1 MISMCYGIVTVPV
14 CCSVLT
20 PSSLKE
26 PESRVKLSL
35 ANTASF
41 FRVDLSSSASLVTSS
56 ITSVS
61 SCSVTLIHG
70 FAQARLCKIQGLSRL
85 FYSFQGLKI

>member
-1 MISMCYGIVTVPV
+1 MISIGYGIVIVPV

-26 PESRVKLSL
+26 PESREKLSL

-61 SCSVTLIHG
+61 SCSVILPNRGSYMSAHVLLIS
-70 FAQARLCKIQGLSRL
+70 LS
-85 FYSFQGLKI
+85 